1 MMKTLLCIA
10 ACIFSFAGFG
20 QTKLISFR
28 SHSGSNAHFR
38 TAVERNLFDIGN
50 SNFGTATQTVNKID
64 TVLLQTKNTIIVMRK
79 SYDVV
84 IPLNRVSNTKY
95 HRDTL
100 TRINAADFFK
110 ADNIDSLKVKIRKMY
125 RFAKL
130 DSALF
135 IGFDKKFKRAAS
147 KINK

>member
-1 MMKTLLCIA
+1 MKTLLCIS
-10 ACIFSFAGFG
+10 ACLFSFACFG

-28 SHSGSNAHFR
+28 SHSENNANFR
-38 TAVERNLFDIGN
+38 TAVEYNLFDIGN
-50 SNFGTATQTVNKID
+50 SNFGTSTQTINKID
-64 TVLLQTKNTIIVMRK
+64 TVLLQGKNTIIVLRK
-79 SYDVV
+79 SYDIV
-84 IPLNRVSNTKY
+84 IPLNKVSNTKY

-100 TRINAADFFK
+100 TRTKAADFFE
-110 ADNIDSLKVKIRKMY
+110 ANNIDSLKVKIRKMY

-147 KINK
+147 KTNK